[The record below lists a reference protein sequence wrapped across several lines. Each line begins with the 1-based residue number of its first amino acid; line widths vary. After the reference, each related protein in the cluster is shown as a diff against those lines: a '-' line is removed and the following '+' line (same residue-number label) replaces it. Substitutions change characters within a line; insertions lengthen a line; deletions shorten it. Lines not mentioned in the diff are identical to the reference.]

1 MSNLI
6 KSLITGAVM
15 SLSKLNQV
23 KDKESFIDDTENDVS
38 QEQQVRK
45 QEIKLISE
53 KRFYDIL
60 EKTDDIFKQR
70 NAERTAAML
79 EARNITEDFLSFRNY
94 TYSSPMHEQ
103 LSGNDNSIYKFK
115 TDNDICKY
123 ASDVHIKE
131 NDGKL
136 TLNFLINLYEH
147 PIVTSNA
154 DGLTNLTAFAVN
166 HNARVYAYDIIAFN
180 GIIRPNP
187 YEIFVVFEAKC
198 VMNGE
203 YARELSNEGKTT
215 HKDDLIDPK
224 TFKL

>member
-1 MSNLI
+1 MSNII

-23 KDKESFIDDTENDVS
+23 KDRESFIDDVEDDVS

-60 EKTDDIFKQR
+60 EKTDDVFKQR
-70 NAERTAAML
+70 NAERTKNML
-79 EARNITEDFLSFRNY
+79 EKRGITENFISFRNIKY
-94 TYSSPMHEQ
+94 DSPLHEQ
-103 LSGNDNSIYKFK
+103 LSGNVEPSYKFK

-123 ASDVHIKE
+123 VSDVHIK
-131 NDGKL
+131 NDGNKL
-136 TLNFLINLYEH
+136 TLNFLINLEEH
-147 PIVTSNA
+147 QYIRKKAES
-154 DGLTNLTAFAVN
+154 LKNLTALAIN
-166 HNARVYAYDIIAFN
+166 DNAKIYAYDVIAFE
-180 GIIRPNP
+180 GIINPNP
-187 YEIFVVFEAKC
+187 HEIFLVFEAKC

-203 YARELSNEGKTT
+203 YVRELSNEGKTT
-215 HKDDLIDPK
+215 YKDDLIDPK